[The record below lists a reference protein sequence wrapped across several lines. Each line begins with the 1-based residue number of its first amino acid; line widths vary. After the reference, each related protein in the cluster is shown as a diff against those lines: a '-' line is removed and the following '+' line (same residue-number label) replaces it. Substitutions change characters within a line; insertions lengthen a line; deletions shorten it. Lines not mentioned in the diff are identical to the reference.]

1 MSGLRSFSK
10 IIIVAVAF
18 LLLNVQGFMFNFNQQ
33 QQQQQPPKL
42 EPYEDRVLDSDC
54 KNYLCPVTLECV
66 LSKSDCPCP
75 FPKSQLKC
83 ILPNE
88 EIVCISKPATHDQET
103 NKIYDDPVEGPKA
116 HIKGMRDCGWVLDT
130 YNGK

>member
-1 MSGLRSFSK
+1 MSYLRSFSK
-10 IIIVAVAF
+10 IILVTVALV
-18 LLLNVQGFMFNFNQQ
+18 LLNVHGFMFNFNQQ
-33 QQQQQPPKL
+33 QQQQQPKL

-54 KNYLCPVTLECV
+54 RNYLCPVTLECV

-88 EIVCISKPATHDQET
+88 EIVCISKPATHDQKI